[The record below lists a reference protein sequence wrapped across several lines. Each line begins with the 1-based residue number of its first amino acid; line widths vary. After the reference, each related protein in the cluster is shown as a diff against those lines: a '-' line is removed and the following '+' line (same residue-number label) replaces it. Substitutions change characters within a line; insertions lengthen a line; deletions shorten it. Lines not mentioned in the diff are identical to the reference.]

1 MSGGID
7 VVVFRLLLALAP
19 DMTIVASAM
28 ALLLVAG
35 GIASLVER
43 RSAVLRRAMEPSL
56 TRKAIH
62 A

>member
-35 GIASLVER
+35 GIASLIER
-43 RSAVLRRAMEPSL
+43 RRTVLP
-56 TRKAIH
+56 
-62 A
+62 